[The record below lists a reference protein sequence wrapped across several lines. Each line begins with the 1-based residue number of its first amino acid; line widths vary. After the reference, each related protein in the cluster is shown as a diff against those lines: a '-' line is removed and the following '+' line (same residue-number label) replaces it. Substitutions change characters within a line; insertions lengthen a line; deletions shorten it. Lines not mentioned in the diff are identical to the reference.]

1 MIVNSHGAYDAAGLP
16 ILAGA
21 QSATA
26 NVVFSLSNTELVN
39 VDFNLSSLTLAP
51 EIDPAFASGALTL
64 LLSGLAVAAGR
75 RSRVGTRHVRQE
87 TAQPTHEYA
96 SHL

>member
-1 MIVNSHGAYDAAGLP
+1 VIVNSHGAYDAAGLP

-51 EIDPAFASGALTL
+51 EIDPALRIGISNACPVQGCPQPFVTSRLKCPVL
-64 LLSGLAVAAGR
+64 L
-75 RSRVGTRHVRQE
+75 
-87 TAQPTHEYA
+87 
-96 SHL
+96 